1 MKKFTAVILA
11 VLMLMSFT
19 SALCAEE
26 VTLAYSSSWKI
37 SASSGGNSWFSL
49 FDSNKDTMWH
59 STYKSKDGVVLSH
72 DECPFTIDVD
82 FGEEKTV
89 SGFHYIPRQDGNGT
103 GAWYTVD
110 VYSTADGEGYELI
123 YKGDFTYEDMK
134 TYKDEQKASWG
145 NRRMTGLRIV
155 ITSSVGGYGTGA
167 ELSFLQNSERDKGA
181 VGEPSYEEE
190 ELVIGGTELAVKK
203 EWKFNFSSS
212 LNDTYL
218 AAYDGS
224 DKSFWQS
231 DYTVKNGEIVSY
243 DKPTFYIDVDFGGE
257 ETVSAFTY
265 TPVKDSIIGYFSS
278 LDIYGSAD
286 GINYSL
292 LWRGSFDY
300 GDGYEDRGVKTAS
313 WGDVKLKKIK
323 ISVTK
328 TVGERASAAEIGFL
342 TGSINDE
349 KSASTVKGIK
359 EAEKKEEVLPVEELA
374 VDGMT
379 ITASS
384 DNSGTS
390 VLKLLDGNE
399 STFWHTKYV
408 GSNGVVTS
416 HDECPHILTVDF
428 KKKTTVSGF
437 RYLPRQDTVT
447 GSIYDFNVYS
457 SNDGKTWEWIYS
469 STFGY
474 GQGNK
479 DLNWKTASWGNIKTR
494 YIQIEIT
501 RSFNDYGTGAELRFL
516 KNSLNDGNSNEVRF
530 EPGEILSEE
539 EKAKRQLEAEQR
551 TNLGLTGLRA
561 VTDRTGWTVSVSS
574 DLNQTAKAM
583 LDGNINSYWHSK
595 FVSSGGTVLSH
606 DDPPFDIDLT
616 MPEAQVISG
625 IVLSV
630 RQDSNTGRPTKVSV
644 YGSDKD
650 EGELVEL
657 ANNFEFREDKG
668 AKIVEFGANVKV
680 KRLKITYVEGY
691 SNYGTLS
698 ELFALKENAALET
711 VSLEECISCSE
722 LRRPVE
728 IDGSDGVGAKVS
740 KPVSGDAKAILQSSS
755 VHIQSNPGS
764 LPVEVTVDL
773 GRVHSEVCGFY
784 YKPSIYTSGGGFWTN
799 TDVYAAGEDGEFK
812 LIKQGL
818 IFTED
823 KEMKNYAF
831 ETPVAA
837 RYIKFVVNEGT
848 NDYMAVSF
856 IGIKETQKSYNEI
869 LSELE
874 AKADRYY
881 LTVGE
886 SKIKKVKEDV
896 ETETTLDTA
905 PFIENGTTLIPIR
918 GLFEEM
924 GATVTWNDEDQT
936 IIVEDG
942 ETKLQLQIWNDNIIV
957 SNSAYKNVSFTVRRS
972 PIIKDSRAFIP
983 LRFISEK
990 LGYDVTWNGETQE
1003 IFIKKS
1009 VK

>member
-1 MKKFTAVILA
+1 
-11 VLMLMSFT
+11 MLLSFT
-19 SALCAEE
+19 LALNAEE
-26 VTLAYSSSWKI
+26 MTLKYSSDWKI

-49 FDSNKDTMWH
+49 FDGNKDTMWH
-59 STYKSKDGVVLSH
+59 STYKSKDGVILSH
-72 DECPFTIDVD
+72 DECPFTIDVN
-82 FGEEKTV
+82 FGEEKRV

-110 VYSTADGEGYELI
+110 VYSSNDGENYELI
-123 YKGDFTYEDMK
+123 YQGDFAYEDMK
-134 TYKDEQKASWG
+134 TYKDEQRASWG
-145 NRRMTGLRIV
+145 NRKMSAIRLV
-155 ITSSVGGYGTGA
+155 ITSSVNGYGTGA
-167 ELSFLQNSERDKGA
+167 ELTFLQNTERDSHA
-181 VGEPSYEEE
+181 VGEPQEEE
-190 ELVIGGTELAVKK
+190 EEIFIGGEALPVKK
-203 EWKFNFSSS
+203 EWEISFSSS

-231 DYTVKNGEIVSY
+231 DYTVKNGEIASY

-257 ETVSAFTY
+257 ETVSGFTY
-265 TPVKDSIIGYFSS
+265 TPVKESIIGYFSS
-278 LDIYGSAD
+278 LDIYGSED

-300 GDGYEDRGVKTAS
+300 GEGYSDRGVKTAS
-313 WGDVKLKKIK
+313 WGDAKLKKIK

-328 TVGERASAAEIGFL
+328 TVGERGSAAEIGFL
-342 TGSINDE
+342 TGSINDK
-349 KSASTVKGIK
+349 KSASTVKGTK
-359 EAEKKEEVLPVEELA
+359 EAEKKEEALPVEEL
-374 VDGMT
+374 VMEGWS

-399 STFWHTKYV
+399 NTFWHTKYV

-428 KKKTTVSGF
+428 KNKTTVSGF

-447 GSIYDFNVYS
+447 GSIYDFNVYY
-457 SNDGKTWEWIYS
+457 SNDKKNWEWIYS

-479 DLNWKTASWGNIKTR
+479 DLGWKTASWGNIRMR
-494 YIQIEIT
+494 YLQIEIT

-551 TNLGLTGLRA
+551 TNLGLTGLRS
-561 VTDRTGWTVSVSS
+561 VTDRTGWTVTVSS

-606 DDPPFDIDLT
+606 DDPPFDINLT

-650 EGELVEL
+650 EGELIEL
-657 ANNFEFREDKG
+657 ADGFEFREDKG

-680 KRLKITYVEGY
+680 KRLKITYVTSY
-691 SNYGTLS
+691 TNYGTLS
-698 ELFALKENAALET
+698 ELFALSENVELET
-711 VSLEECISCSE
+711 VSLEECKNYSE
-722 LRRPVE
+722 PRRPVE
-728 IDGSDGVGAKVS
+728 IDGANGVDVKVS

-755 VHIQSNPGS
+755 THVQSGTDS
-764 LPVEVTVDL
+764 LPVEITVDL
-773 GRVHSEVCGFY
+773 GRTHSEVCGFY

-812 LIKQGL
+812 LVKEGL

-831 ETPVAA
+831 EKPVAA
-837 RYIKFVVNEGT
+837 RYLKFVVKEATKG
-848 NDYMAVSF
+848 YMAVSF

-881 LTVGE
+881 LTIGE
-886 SKIKKVKEDV
+886 NKIKKVKDSVES
-896 ETETTLDTA
+896 ETELDTA

-924 GATVTWNDEDQT
+924 GATVTWNEENQT
-936 IIVEDG
+936 IIVDDG
-942 ETKLQLQIWNDNIIV
+942 ENKLELQIWNDNIIV
-957 SNSAYKNVSFTVRRS
+957 SNSDYKNVGFTVRRS

-990 LGYDVTWNGETQE
+990 LGYDVTWDGETQE